1 MKLKYIIPS
10 FMAIFAMLVGCN
22 DKYEAA
28 YMDELRVS
36 SSYLSLSQD
45 GSSTEFTV
53 KAAGNWEIQNIP
65 AWLTVSPATGGAGET
80 TVVISAPASTK
91 MQTATLKLVSGSV
104 MQEIN
109 VVQGKKGAAET
120 ATCKQVIEGADGKTY
135 RVKGTVTNIANTTY
149 GNWYLDDGT
158 GEIYIYGTLD
168 ANGATKNFL
177 SLGIEV
183 GDVVTIEGPKTTYNT
198 TVELVDVTVIEI
210 EKSIVKI
217 LDPVTAP
224 EIKKEG
230 DDFTVKLAFKGN
242 LATTVPDD
250 CNWLRYKTT
259 TVKKGTPTAVVP
271 NPADTAFVKFA
282 VDANDGAGR
291 SAVITFACS
300 SDVASSK
307 VTLTVKQAANV
318 LPHGENPDDPFNV
331 AEAIAKCKAIG
342 PTTDGVIYYAKGVI
356 SSISSID
363 TGSYG
368 NATFNISDDGTDENA
383 ITCYRSFFL
392 DNAKFTSE
400 DQIKVGDEV
409 IITGK
414 LVNYKET
421 TPEFSGNV
429 YIYALKKGSNDPGTK
444 NNPFTPEEAI
454 AYIDGGGTD
463 AVYVKGIVSELVKTG
478 FDPAYGNGSFWISS
492 DGTKAGDY
500 LKDFEAYQVN
510 YLGGRKWTEADPQ
523 IKVGDVVVIYGPV
536 TKYKD
541 TRETQGKGA
550 AYIYSLNGKT
560 N

>member
-65 AWLTVSPATGGAGET
+65 AWLTVSPATGSAGET

-149 GNWYLDDGT
+149 GNWYLNDGT

-523 IKVGDVVVIYGPV
+523 IKLGDVVVIYGPV

>member
-65 AWLTVSPATGGAGET
+65 AWLTVSPATGSAGET

-444 NNPFTPEEAI
+444 SNPFTPEEAI